1 MHTKLFDINTE
12 TGTRKMW
19 HYDAE
24 KDEATIE
31 TIIDATQIVSD
42 NKDRF
47 NSFDE
52 KANWK
57 GDMHHIASIPM
68 ALFYQMKAE
77 GKLEDQAYMKRW
89 LNDPDNRAFRTR
101 PGEV

>member
-1 MHTKLFDINTE
+1 MHTKLFDINPV

-52 KANWK
+52 RANWK
-57 GDMHHIASIPM
+57 GDMHHVASIPM

-77 GKLEDQAYMKRW
+77 GKLDDQAYMKRW
-89 LNDPDNRAFRTR
+89 LNSPDNRAFRTR

>member
-1 MHTKLFDINTE
+1 MTTKLFDINPV

-31 TIIDATQIVSD
+31 TIIDATQVVKD
-42 NKDRF
+42 NKERF

-52 KANWK
+52 KANWS
-57 GDMHHIASIPM
+57 GDMHHVASIPM

>member
-1 MHTKLFDINTE
+1 MTTKLFDFDPI
-12 TGTRKMW
+12 TGVRKMW

-31 TIIDATQIVSD
+31 TIIDATQIVAD
-42 NKDRF
+42 NKERF

-52 KANWK
+52 KATWK

-77 GKLEDQAYMKRW
+77 GKLDDQAYMKRW

>member
-1 MHTKLFDINTE
+1 MHTKLFDINPV

-42 NKDRF
+42 NKERF

-57 GDMHHIASIPM
+57 GDMHHVASIPM

-77 GKLEDQAYMKRW
+77 GKLDDQAYMKRW
-89 LNDPDNRAFRTR
+89 LNSPENRFFRTR

>member
-1 MHTKLFDINTE
+1 MHTKLFDINNE

-24 KDEATIE
+24 KDEAVIE
-31 TIIDATQIVSD
+31 TIIDASQIVSD

-57 GDMHHIASIPM
+57 GDMHHVASIPM

-77 GKLEDQAYMKRW
+77 GKLDDQAYMKRW

>member
-42 NKDRF
+42 NKERF

-57 GDMHHIASIPM
+57 GDMHHVASIPM

-77 GKLEDQAYMKRW
+77 GKLDDQAYMKRW
-89 LNDPDNRAFRTR
+89 LNSPENRFFRTR

>member
-24 KDEATIE
+24 KDEAVIE

-57 GDMHHIASIPM
+57 GDMHHVASIPM

-77 GKLEDQAYMKRW
+77 GKLDDQAYMKRW
-89 LNDPDNRAFRTR
+89 LNSPENRAFRTR

>member
-1 MHTKLFDINTE
+1 MTTKLFDINLE
-12 TGTRKMW
+12 TGTKKLW
-19 HYDAE
+19 HYDAD
-24 KDEATIE
+24 KDEATIQ
-31 TIIDATQIVSD
+31 TIIDATEVVEA
-42 NKDRF
+42 NKERF

-57 GDMHHIASIPM
+57 GDMHHVASIPM
-68 ALFYQMKAE
+68 ALYYQMKAE
-77 GKLEDQAYMKRW
+77 GKLHDQAYMKRW

>member
-42 NKDRF
+42 NKERF

-57 GDMHHIASIPM
+57 GDMHHVASIPM

-77 GKLEDQAYMKRW
+77 GKLDDQAYMKRW
-89 LNDPDNRAFRTR
+89 LNSPENRFFRTR
-101 PGEV
+101 PGKV

>member
-24 KDEATIE
+24 KDEAVIE
-31 TIIDATQIVSD
+31 TIIDASQIVSD

-57 GDMHHIASIPM
+57 GDMHHVASIPM
-68 ALFYQMKAE
+68 APFYQMKAE
-77 GKLEDQAYMKRW
+77 GKLDDQAYMKRW

>member
-1 MHTKLFDINTE
+1 MHTKLFDINPV

-57 GDMHHIASIPM
+57 GDMHHVASIPM
-68 ALFYQMKAE
+68 ALFYQLKAE
-77 GKLEDQAYMKRW
+77 GKLEDEAYMKRW

>member
-24 KDEATIE
+24 KDEAVIE
-31 TIIDATQIVSD
+31 TIIDASQIVSD

-52 KANWK
+52 RANWK
-57 GDMHHIASIPM
+57 GDMHHVASIPM

-77 GKLEDQAYMKRW
+77 GKLDDQAYMKRW

>member
-1 MHTKLFDINTE
+1 MTSKLFDINPL
-12 TGTRKMW
+12 TGTRKVW

-31 TIIDATQIVSD
+31 TIIDATQVVED
-42 NKDRF
+42 NKTRF

-52 KANWK
+52 RANWN
-57 GDMHHIASIPM
+57 GDIHHVASIPM

-77 GKLEDQAYMKRW
+77 GKLDDQAYMKRW
-89 LNDPDNRAFRTR
+89 LNSPENRVFRTR

>member
-1 MHTKLFDINTE
+1 MHTKLFDINPV

-42 NKDRF
+42 NKERF

-57 GDMHHIASIPM
+57 GDMHHVASIPM

>member
-1 MHTKLFDINTE
+1 MTTKLFDVDPI
-12 TGTRKMW
+12 TGTRKFW

-24 KDEATIE
+24 KDEATIQ
-31 TIIDATQIVSD
+31 TVIDATEVVTN
-42 NKDRF
+42 NKQRF

-52 KANWK
+52 KAGWK
-57 GDMHHIASIPM
+57 GDMHHVASIPM

-77 GKLEDQAYMKRW
+77 GKLDDQAYMKRW

>member
-1 MHTKLFDINTE
+1 MHTKLFDINPV

-57 GDMHHIASIPM
+57 GDMHHVASIPM

-77 GKLEDQAYMKRW
+77 GKLDDEAYMKRW

>member
-1 MHTKLFDINTE
+1 MTTKIFDIDPVL
-12 TGTRKMW
+12 GTKKLW

-24 KDEATIE
+24 KDQATIQ
-31 TIIDATQIVSD
+31 TVIDATLVVET
-42 NKDRF
+42 NKERF

-52 KANWK
+52 RANWN
-57 GDMHHIASIPM
+57 GDMHHVASIPM

-77 GKLEDQAYMKRW
+77 GKLDDQAYMKRW

>member
-42 NKDRF
+42 NRDRF

-57 GDMHHIASIPM
+57 GDMHHVASIPM

-77 GKLEDQAYMKRW
+77 GKLDDQAYMKRW
-89 LNDPDNRAFRTR
+89 LNSPENRFFRTR

>member
-1 MHTKLFDINTE
+1 MHTKLFDINPV

-31 TIIDATQIVSD
+31 TIIDASQIVSD
-42 NKDRF
+42 NKERF

-57 GDMHHIASIPM
+57 GDMHHVASIPM

-77 GKLEDQAYMKRW
+77 GKLDDQAYMKRW

>member
-24 KDEATIE
+24 KDEAVIE
-31 TIIDATQIVSD
+31 TIIDASQIVSD

-57 GDMHHIASIPM
+57 GDMHHVASIPM

-77 GKLEDQAYMKRW
+77 GKLDDQAYMKRW

>member
-57 GDMHHIASIPM
+57 GDMHHVASIPM

-77 GKLEDQAYMKRW
+77 GKLDDQAYMKRW
-89 LNDPDNRAFRTR
+89 LNSPENRFFRTR
-101 PGEV
+101 PGKV

>member
-1 MHTKLFDINTE
+1 MHTKLFDINPV

-57 GDMHHIASIPM
+57 GDMHHVASIPM

-77 GKLEDQAYMKRW
+77 GKLDDQAYMKRW
-89 LNDPDNRAFRTR
+89 LNSPDNRAFRTR

>member
-1 MHTKLFDINTE
+1 MHTKLFDINPV

-31 TIIDATQIVSD
+31 TIIDATQIVAD

-57 GDMHHIASIPM
+57 GDMHHVASIPM

-77 GKLEDQAYMKRW
+77 GKLDDQAYMKRW

>member
-1 MHTKLFDINTE
+1 MHTELFDVNPL

-19 HYDAE
+19 HYDAD

-31 TIIDATQIVSD
+31 TIIDATAIVAD
-42 NKDRF
+42 NQQKF

-57 GDMHHIASIPM
+57 GDMHHVASIPM
-68 ALFYQMKAE
+68 ALFYKMKAE
-77 GKLEDQAYMKRW
+77 GKLDDQAYMKRW